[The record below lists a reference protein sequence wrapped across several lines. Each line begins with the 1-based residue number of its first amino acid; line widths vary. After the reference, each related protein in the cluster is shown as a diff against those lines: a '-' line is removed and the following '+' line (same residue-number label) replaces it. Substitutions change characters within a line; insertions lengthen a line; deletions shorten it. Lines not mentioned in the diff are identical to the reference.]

1 MLLKLLKYE
10 GMVLGRL
17 LLPFDLLCLVLIV
30 LERYI
35 LVDSGL
41 VLAMLWLTI
50 MTSFFAHAVLVVR
63 RFYCNFFHDEGY
75 LTFTLPAKAWQHV
88 LAKFLCAVFF
98 LVLGYYVIQFT
109 LGIVEEDGMFA
120 VLEAI
125 QEFHYAG
132 LRHDFIAR
140 FGAVIMAACSYC
152 LFMYFCIVVGR
163 YWRNHPV
170 LGAVLTAILVKTL
183 LFIFISGSVIS
194 DIFFNLVYLG
204 VTCWLLEHKLNLT

>member
-1 MLLKLLKYE
+1 
-10 GMVLGRL
+10 
-17 LLPFDLLCLVLIV
+17 
-30 LERYI
+30 
-35 LVDSGL
+35 
-41 VLAMLWLTI
+41 
-50 MTSFFAHAVLVVR
+50 
-63 RFYCNFFHDEGY
+63 
-75 LTFTLPAKAWQHV
+75 
-88 LAKFLCAVFF
+88 
-98 LVLGYYVIQFT
+98 
-109 LGIVEEDGMFA
+109 MFA